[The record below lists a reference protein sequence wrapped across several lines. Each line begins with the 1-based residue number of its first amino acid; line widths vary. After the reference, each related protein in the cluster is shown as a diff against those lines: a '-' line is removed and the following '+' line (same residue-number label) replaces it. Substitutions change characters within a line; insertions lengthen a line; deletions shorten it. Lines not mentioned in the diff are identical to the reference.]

1 MNNYHVIA
9 IDING
14 LLLEINN
21 KFNTYKDLLQYL
33 HNHWKQLKDQK
44 LYTVEYQDDV
54 AISGTFYKYN
64 LDSFY
69 SCEDGIYY
77 SEQFDEIDQGLGIKE
92 IGTIYLVNNDLV
104 PKNLDTENVE
114 LEIEKYIN
122 KFYTNSTPEKP
133 SWLI

>member
-21 KFNTYKDLLQYL
+21 KFVEYQDVLQYL
-33 HNHWKQLKDQK
+33 HNHWKELKDQK
-44 LYTVEYQDDV
+44 LYTIEYQDDV
-54 AISGTFYKYN
+54 AINGTIYKYN

-77 SEQFDEIDQGLGIKE
+77 SEQFNEIDQGLGIKE
-92 IGTIYLVNNDLV
+92 IGTIYLVNTDLV
-104 PKNLDTENVE
+104 PDDMDTETIE

-122 KFYTNSTPEKP
+122 QFYTNSNSPKP
-133 SWLI
+133 NWLI